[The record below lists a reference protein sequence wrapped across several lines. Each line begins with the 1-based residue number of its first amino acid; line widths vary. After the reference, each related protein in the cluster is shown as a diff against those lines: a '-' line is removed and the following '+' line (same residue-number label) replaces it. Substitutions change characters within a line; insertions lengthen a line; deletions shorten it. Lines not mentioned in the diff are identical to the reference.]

1 MAISLMLFSCRSR
14 NDSGPITYQL
24 TRSDYVES
32 ITVEGTVQSVSNYPV
47 VPPETMFGDA
57 TIVHLAADGQ
67 YVKKGDTLCILSVPE
82 LENVFRTLMTQ
93 VETQEAGLK
102 KIEAENQLNIAML
115 EAQLATSEARIRMA
129 RLDSLKM
136 VYARDFQR
144 RQQELEMQKTL
155 IEKRKVEHNLYTT
168 RLRGETALLQ
178 ARSRIIQ
185 ARSTVRVYESQLNSL
200 VITADREGMVMR
212 ADLPLITIVG
222 PGSSGT
228 IGGGT
233 AREGSVVFMGAPVLQ
248 FPDLGRLQVSAT
260 VMEADYRRIEKGQ
273 KVHITVDA
281 ADELST
287 TGVVNRKSLAGR
299 TTMPVYGTMV
309 RFYEVIIDLDSVSP
323 AMKPGLSAGC
333 KIIAREERDTL
344 FVPAVAIFE
353 SDSLKIVYVSR
364 SRKFAPVPVET
375 GTSGGS
381 YTIIAGGLRG
391 DEAIALSEPPVHL
404 IATERKKKI
413 QIER

>member
-1 MAISLMLFSCRSR
+1 MKFPLSICMAISLMLFSCRSR

-228 IGGGT
+228 ID
-233 AREGSVVFMGAPVLQ
+233 RKSVV
-248 FPDLGRLQVSAT
+248 
-260 VMEADYRRIEKGQ
+260 
-273 KVHITVDA
+273 
-281 ADELST
+281 
-287 TGVVNRKSLAGR
+287 
-299 TTMPVYGTMV
+299 
-309 RFYEVIIDLDSVSP
+309 
-323 AMKPGLSAGC
+323 
-333 KIIAREERDTL
+333 
-344 FVPAVAIFE
+344 
-353 SDSLKIVYVSR
+353 
-364 SRKFAPVPVET
+364 
-375 GTSGGS
+375 
-381 YTIIAGGLRG
+381 
-391 DEAIALSEPPVHL
+391 
-404 IATERKKKI
+404 
-413 QIER
+413 